1 MDVAGFLF
9 VGLFAHKLEKLRV
22 KVGGGDSKWLVV
34 LSGASTLGVFGYLN
48 AGDVVKGHGNL
59 ISVIFGALGMILFTK
74 YLNQKFP
81 KIKEYSLGIAMLF
94 GMVGATLYDI
104 LLK

>member
-1 MDVAGFLF
+1 
-9 VGLFAHKLEKLRV
+9 
-22 KVGGGDSKWLVV
+22 
-34 LSGASTLGVFGYLN
+34 
-48 AGDVVKGHGNL
+48 
-59 ISVIFGALGMILFTK
+59 MILFTK

>member
-1 MDVAGFLF
+1 MA
-9 VGLFAHKLEKLRV
+9 
-22 KVGGGDSKWLVV
+22 GDSKWLVV

-81 KIKEYSLGIAMLF
+81 KIKDIALVLQCSLEWSGQPCTIYFLNKNRQF
-94 GMVGATLYDI
+94 VS
-104 LLK
+104 